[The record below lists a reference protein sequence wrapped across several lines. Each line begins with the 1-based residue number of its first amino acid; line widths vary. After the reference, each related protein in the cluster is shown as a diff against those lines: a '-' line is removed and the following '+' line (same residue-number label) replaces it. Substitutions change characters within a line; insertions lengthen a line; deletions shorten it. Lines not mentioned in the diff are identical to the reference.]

1 MTDSDTLTAD
11 QRKRTTRRGRRL
23 FTPSVFVMTGVWLAL
38 WGDFAPFGIISGLVV
53 AWLIRWRFPMPP
65 MYWPGSFHPWGGVKL
80 VAGLIFDLV
89 VSSWRIVKLA
99 LAPGVNLR
107 PGIVRVDLVTDV
119 DMYQVQVAEMISLVP
134 GTVVVE
140 LVRSPRRLYLHVID
154 MDEDHDA
161 PAIREMAVRIERN
174 VLAAFGSKE
183 ERVTFEAQ
191 HTRPQRRRRS
201 PFSNR
206 WETEE

>member
-1 MTDSDTLTAD
+1 MTRTHDATARTQAD
-11 QRKRTTRRGRRL
+11 RKDRRRII
-23 FTPSVFVMTGVWLAL
+23 TPSILVMTAVWVFL

-53 AWLIRWRFPMPP
+53 AWLIRWRFPLPP
-65 MYWPGSFHPWGGVKL
+65 MHWPGTFHPWGGVKL
-80 VAGLIFDLV
+80 VTRLVFDLV

-99 LAPGVNLR
+99 IMPNVQLR
-107 PGIVRVDLVTDV
+107 PGIVRIDLVTDV
-119 DMYQVQVAEMISLVP
+119 DLYQVQVAEMISLVP

-161 PAIREMAVRIERN
+161 PSIREMAVRIERS
-174 VLAAFGSKE
+174 VLGAFGSKE
-183 ERVTFEAQ
+183 EKQAFEAQ
-191 HTRPQRRRRS
+191 HARPTRRRRS